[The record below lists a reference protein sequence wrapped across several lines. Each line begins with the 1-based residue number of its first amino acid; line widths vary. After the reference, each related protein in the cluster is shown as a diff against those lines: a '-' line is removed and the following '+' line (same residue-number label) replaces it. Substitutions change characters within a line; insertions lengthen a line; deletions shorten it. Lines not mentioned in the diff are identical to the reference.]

1 LKKGVFADNSVT
13 NGTFVR
19 TFSEHF
25 VNLIVDLSKH
35 IEILLRDHNCVIVP
49 DFGGFIANYR
59 SAVIDRDHQRIIPP
73 SKSVLFNGKLT
84 SNDGLLANAI
94 AIASKMTYPDALKHI
109 ANHVAEW
116 KTLLKNGQRVEVGE
130 VGFLYREQDQIVFE
144 QSRELNLLLQAYG
157 LSGVKFVGFEE
168 GEVKQEPAKTTD
180 DRLAETQTPKT
191 IKTETVD
198 SDKKETVVLAGESEK
213 IVETKETPVVPITPS
228 TEKKGRWKYLAAVAA
243 IPLLFYSYWI
253 PVKTDFLDTGKIQM
267 ADFNPIKHNP
277 VRHYQKR
284 LESSFI
290 PYKEQ
295 KSITWEQLTSDIAEH
310 VEVYNYALDDDFYI
324 PVRLDREA
332 DIVEEEMEV
341 NAAPVI
347 NAELPYHVIGGC
359 FSIENNANQL
369 VADLKKQGYAAHVL
383 DKKNG
388 LYRVS
393 SGDYASRSEA
403 SNALK
408 GFKNAGF
415 SGWVLKK

>member
-1 LKKGVFADNSVT
+1 M
-13 NGTFVR
+13 R

-73 SKSVLFNGKLT
+73 SKSILFNGKLT

-94 AIASKMTYPDALKHI
+94 AVEDKIAYPDALQLI
-109 ANHVAEW
+109 ANKVADW
-116 KTLLKNGQRVEVGE
+116 KTSLKEGQRVEVGE
-130 VGFLYREQDQIVFE
+130 FGFLYREQDQIVFE

-157 LSGVKFVGFEE
+157 LSSVKFVGFEQE
-168 GEVKQEPAKTTD
+168 AVLEKPIKEEKQKLVEPVSINGSKTEPVKQEEAK
-180 DRLAETQTPKT
+180 E
-191 IKTETVD
+191 I
-198 SDKKETVVLAGESEK
+198 VVLSGESEQ
-213 IVETKETPVVPITPS
+213 VAEQKEVPVVSITS
-228 TEKKGRWKYLAAVAA
+228 ATEKRGRWKYLAAVAA

-284 LESSFI
+284 LESDFI
-290 PYKEQ
+290 PFEEQ
-295 KSITWEQLTSDIAEH
+295 KSESWEELTSDISEH

-332 DIVEEEMEV
+332 DIVEEEMED
-341 NAAPVI
+341 NAAPVV
-347 NAELPYHVIGGC
+347 NSELPYHVIGGC
-359 FSIENNANQL
+359 FSIEDNANQL
-369 VADLKKQGYAAHVL
+369 VIDLKKQGYAAHVL

-403 SNALK
+403 KNALS